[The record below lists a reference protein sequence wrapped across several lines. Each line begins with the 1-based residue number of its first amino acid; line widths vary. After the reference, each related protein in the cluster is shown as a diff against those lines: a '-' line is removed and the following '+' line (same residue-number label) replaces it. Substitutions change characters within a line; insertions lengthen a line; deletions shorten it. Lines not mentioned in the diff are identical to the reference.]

1 MADSKKIFPTE
12 VNPYELCARIT
23 SLEEKLLSGLEVIN
37 NNQNQMGEDVAKIK
51 EAVYNPDVGLY
62 ARLRIVEEE
71 KKRASKLGWLVLSVF
86 VGTFGAYVVNL
97 ILTH

>member
-1 MADSKKIFPTE
+1 MPESKTFPTE
-12 VNPYELCARIT
+12 VNPYELCARIS
-23 SLEEKLLSGLEVIN
+23 SLEEKLLLGLEHISS
-37 NNQNQMGEDVAKIK
+37 NQNQMIDDVSKIR

-71 KKRASKLGWLVLSVF
+71 KKRATKFGWLVLSVF
-86 VGTFGAYVVNL
+86 LGTFGAYIMNL

>member
-1 MADSKKIFPTE
+1 MPESKPFPTQ

-23 SLEEKLLSGLEVIN
+23 SLEEKLLSGLDVISN
-37 NNQNQMGEDVAKIK
+37 SQAQMGEDVSKIK

-71 KKRASKLGWLVLSVF
+71 KKRASKFGWLLLSVF
-86 VGTFGAYVVNL
+86 VGSFGAYVMNF

>member
-1 MADSKKIFPTE
+1 MSESNKPFPTE

-23 SLEEKLLSGLEVIN
+23 SLEEKLLSAIEIIN
-37 NNQNQMGEDVAKIK
+37 NNQNQMSDDVIKIK

-62 ARLRIVEEE
+62 ARLKIVEEE
-71 KKRASKLGWLVLSVF
+71 RKRTSKMGWLVLSVF
-86 VGTFGAYVVNL
+86 VGTFGAYIMNL

>member
-1 MADSKKIFPTE
+1 MPEPKTTFPTQ

-23 SLEEKLLSGLEVIN
+23 SLEEKLLSAIEIIN
-37 NNQNQMGEDVAKIK
+37 NNQNQMSEDVTKIK

-71 KKRASKLGWLVLSVF
+71 KKRTSKLGWLVLSVS
-86 VGTFGAYVVNL
+86 VGTFCAYVMKL